1 MNLGPLLSAS
11 PYHKSIEQMYKN
23 LQSIRKNTGNSA
35 KGNHGKEEDAFLPY
49 LTPFAA
55 PKAPAKVNLDLK
67 TSISHY
73 MDTSTSLAEP
83 STDAENGFIVAS
95 GMVGEEPRL
104 VSYRIREIMGVCFS
118 VDFTVEA
125 TGQTWAVFV
134 PTTEILSELLR
145 LIRLRHKVDDMRT
158 LCSWVLTCI
167 VIDFDDMTIV
177 GASFN
182 AKQLHE
188 VVASTLTKMVHH
200 YAVKIQALIR
210 RFLSNTRLAKAWE
223 TKKQLKKSQQDAMK
237 RARQRLEQFQAM
249 HQSLASPAT
258 GTAAANSTGHT
269 GGRRGTRLFPAA
281 LNASRVRHRRSELVA
296 FSPFQLNSH
305 GAAGPGDA
313 TINTLLKGKMAVAR
327 GMAPIPEQAMAAV
340 APPRK
345 GSRMEPTPPTTSA
358 PPHSSV
364 IGLRRPSNAQPIISL
379 LGGAA
384 AGYGNSS
391 AISEYGGGKTE
402 QQLRALRRDLTGQMS
417 FFEDELMQIKSELEE
432 QKLTLFYSR
441 GTEYKA
447 ALKYT
452 PHDDDETSSN
462 QERTP
467 SGRRNRSHAF
477 KDAPNTSFERGTA
490 DMEAVTTHGSL
501 PSTAPAAV
509 ELEQLKTKFSQ
520 LELELKEQ
528 KQHVDEVAR
537 RETEDF
543 STLQAQQEHHVR
555 ETAERVAKEQI
566 TQLEDDLAQREEQIR
581 DLEKRLE
588 HVMVEQ
594 VKAHSSTM
602 KRQEALIE
610 KERNE
615 LVEKQ
620 EGMKRE
626 LAELMHQLHAK
637 QVEQAGALNQA
648 QEKWSQQQQ
657 QQQQQ
662 WQSQIQRQ
670 KETIAQLQSQY
681 LAVQEAVM
689 RPVPPPGSS
698 SRGGSSRGGG
708 GGGSG
713 GGGGGSGRSRGRTLK
728 PSDGRSSASL
738 QDEESV
744 ENVPPSGMWSW
755 LIRNLGFGRGGSS
768 GSSGGNARKS
778 STHASN
784 KSSPRRAPSSAN
796 MNAAAAAAAATATTA
811 GGAGAVG
818 GGGVGASNK
827 RGSVQGSFSNG
838 VDGGGGDGNS
848 PEGSPNRRQSFQ
860 LLDPR
865 RSMQLLT
872 GSVLGSFTGQPGGGG
887 GGGGNADDGAQE
899 ASEHHGGGGV
909 GGGGDDDIMGGFMK
923 LLRPFE
929 DLTRPDEEEET
940 SAMVR
945 ERARQREETQRHD
958 AARAIQWAF
967 RDYARRTCLTK
978 WPQFFLEYQY
988 EVLRHGATDP
998 SIATAAA
1005 AAVTAASSSTA
1016 TATMSATAA
1025 GSSLAKKPA
1034 AFFHARRL
1042 IHVPFS
1048 LRRLFFQHG
1057 GATSQPAVLNRAL
1070 TYAVRGLQALEATVA
1085 GSSSSPSPTEGG
1097 GPASS
1102 SMLRVYGFTAQ
1113 EEELLV
1119 RLMALKSDVLGE
1131 AAASAASSASGGGG
1145 GGGDVFAEVSVE
1157 DLTALSSIRTLTLFT
1172 EAVLQA
1178 IESYVVE
1185 LNSPLEELHVH
1196 KLLYVIMAMARVA
1209 EARWMEEQE
1218 LAGLLPSAQATQH
1231 GSVSVKAAPQQPPS
1245 SSAAAGGGGGKG
1257 NANLAS
1263 LVTHLAPS
1271 TMTLTRPGRLTRG
1284 KSMGK
1289 HGRLGNHHAT
1299 VADQWAQLR
1308 RTKGRRVPGY
1318 HVVHDDHEE
1327 PDEDWIVYFPSF
1339 AHVPAA
1345 TATEAAWDQAT
1356 AAAADSASTPQEQQ
1370 QQPPHRAL
1378 LRAEDV
1384 SDIARLK
1391 RVCSR
1396 GLYLLHQVIKTQPSY
1411 WEHCGLSKT
1420 AFKEVYAFFR
1430 ALSRVLTMPVVLWA
1444 PMADVYICGHAFRAL
1459 YLLLCCPIPALYRSL
1474 LVNADLVL
1482 GLRRCLE
1489 QFQVKATAPGLIA
1502 AASTTNTTTATTAPA
1517 ADGVDVLECLLKAL
1531 VNLCIDNRRAQDLFA
1546 SHQVPACLLMSLLN
1560 LHDDHAPTH
1569 RLRNT
1574 RFMILHCRALINLCA
1589 LDHRGNQTMLGRGMF
1604 PTIYVK
1610 MLLIH
1615 AAKIQ
1620 AIENELF
1627 HASSS
1632 STYHENDAD
1641 RQEYVL
1647 VEQLLR
1653 AIVAM
1658 ALNHEENKLKLQ
1670 TAGICEVLLD
1680 VLHAQTTERRQRRI
1694 QHQQQQQQHLL
1705 AAEKKRKTVTATTA
1719 TTEATPAAA
1728 AAQPTIPML
1737 YHDARQTL
1745 VSTLLWALT
1754 HLTMQSAA
1762 YRLVHQRV
1770 LQALAALQQAQEAP
1784 EDQFWAQEAHKAF
1797 TRLNQLAA
1805 QQQPS
1810 QSQSQASAAVS
1821 TAIQPLLSSPLH
1833 TPYHHP

>member
-1 MNLGPLLSAS
+1 
-11 PYHKSIEQMYKN
+11 
-23 LQSIRKNTGNSA
+23 
-35 KGNHGKEEDAFLPY
+35 
-49 LTPFAA
+49 
-55 PKAPAKVNLDLK
+55 
-67 TSISHY
+67 
-73 MDTSTSLAEP
+73 
-83 STDAENGFIVAS
+83 
-95 GMVGEEPRL
+95 
-104 VSYRIREIMGVCFS
+104 MGVCFS
-118 VDFTVEA
+118 VDFTVES

-145 LIRLRHKVDDMRT
+145 LIRLRQKVDDMRT
-158 LCSWVLTCI
+158 LCSWILTCI

-182 AKQLHE
+182 AKQLQE

-223 TKKQLKKSQQDAMK
+223 TKKQLKKSQQEAMK

-249 HQSLASPAT
+249 HQSMASPT
-258 GTAAANSTGHT
+258 GTAHSTGNT

-281 LNASRVRHRRSELVA
+281 LNASRLRNRRSELVA

-327 GMAPIPEQAMAAV
+327 GMAPIPEQATAA
-340 APPRK
+340 APRK
-345 GSRMEPTPPTTSA
+345 GSRMEPTPPASSA
-358 PPHSSV
+358 PPHSGV
-364 IGLRRPSNAQPIISL
+364 IGMRRPSNAQPMIPM
-379 LGGAA
+379 APPT
-384 AGYGNSS
+384 GYVSS
-391 AISEYGGGKTE
+391 ISEYGGGKTE
-402 QQLRALRRDLTGQMS
+402 QQLRALRRDLTGQLS

-452 PHDDDETSSN
+452 PHDEEESN

-490 DMEAVTTHGSL
+490 DMEAITTQGSL
-501 PSTAPAAV
+501 PSTAPSAA
-509 ELEQLKTKFSQ
+509 ELEQLKSKFSQ

-537 RETEDF
+537 RENEDF
-543 STLQAQQEHHVR
+543 STLQEQQEHKVR

-594 VKAHSSTM
+594 VKAHSSTL

-610 KERNE
+610 KERND

-626 LAELMHQLHAK
+626 LAELMQQLHAK
-637 QVEQAGALNQA
+637 QVEQSQALNQA

-698 SRGGSSRGGG
+698 SRAGSSRGGG
-708 GGGSG
+708 G

-728 PSDGRSSASL
+728 HSDGRNNSTASL

-755 LIRNLGFGRGGSS
+755 LIRNLGFGRAGNS
-768 GSSGGNARKS
+768 GNTRKS
-778 STHASN
+778 QHASN
-784 KSSPRRAPSSAN
+784 KSTPRRAPSSAN
-796 MNAAAAAAAATATTA
+796 MNTAVAAANATSTAAGG
-811 GGAGAVG
+811 GGAGV
-818 GGGVGASNK
+818 GGVGASNK

-838 VDGGGGDGNS
+838 IDGGGGDSGS

-860 LLDPR
+860 MLDPR

-887 GGGGNADDGAQE
+887 HVNADDGGQE
-899 ASEHHGGGGV
+899 TSDQHGGT
-909 GGGGDDDIMGGFMK
+909 GGGDDDIMGGFMK
-923 LLRPFE
+923 LLKPFE
-929 DLTRPDEEEET
+929 DLTRVREDEGGDGYDDGYSQGSPLSSAQRRHRRRYDEEEET
-940 SAMVR
+940 SEMVR
-945 ERARQREETQRHD
+945 ERNRQREESQRQE
-958 AARAIQWAF
+958 AARVIQLAF

-988 EVLRHGATDP
+988 EVHRHGATDP
-998 SIATAAA
+998 SMATAAA
-1005 AAVTAASSSTA
+1005 AAVTAASSTTA

-1025 GSSLAKKPA
+1025 GSSLTKKPA

-1057 GATSQPAVLNRAL
+1057 GATSQPVVLNRAL
-1070 TYAVRGLQALEATVA
+1070 TYAVRGLQALEATIA
-1085 GSSSSPSPTEGG
+1085 RSSTDGNP
-1097 GPASS
+1097 SS
-1102 SMLRVYGFTAQ
+1102 SMLSAYGFTAQ
-1113 EEELLV
+1113 EEELIV
-1119 RLMALKSDVLGE
+1119 RLMALKSDVLGDAT
-1131 AAASAASSASGGGG
+1131 AAMTSTSTSSTIGGGA
-1145 GGGDVFAEVSVE
+1145 DVFADVSVE

-1218 LAGLLPSAQATQH
+1218 LAGLLPSANATQAA
-1231 GSVSVKAAPQQPPS
+1231 VSTKVTQPQA
-1245 SSAAAGGGGGKG
+1245 SSAANAAAGGGKG
-1257 NANLAS
+1257 NASLAS
-1263 LVTHLAPS
+1263 VVTRLAPS

-1299 VADQWAQLR
+1299 VADQWALLR

-1318 HVVHDDHEE
+1318 HVVHDDHED
-1327 PDEDWIVYFPSF
+1327 PDEDWAVYFPSF
-1339 AHVPAA
+1339 AHVSTASAA
-1345 TATEAAWDQAT
+1345 TEAWDQAT
-1356 AAAADSASTPQEQQ
+1356 SSSAPQEQS
-1370 QQPPHRAL
+1370 PHRA

-1420 AFKEVYAFFR
+1420 AFKAYKKEMLAAQQQQQQQQQQTPFNTLVVGPFSQEVYAFFL
-1430 ALSRVLTMPVVLWA
+1430 ALSRVLTIPIVLWA
-1444 PMADVYICGHAFRAL
+1444 PMSDVYVCGHAFRAL

-1474 LVNADLVL
+1474 LVNTDLVL

-1489 QFQVKATAPGLIA
+1489 QFQIKAMAPGLS
-1502 AASTTNTTTATTAPA
+1502 ASSATAVSAPA
-1517 ADGVDVLECLLKAL
+1517 AAIDSPPPSSPVPLSHQQRSHTTNNNNNNSSNSNSAVVVNSGAQAYPLTSVDVLECLLKAL

-1546 SHQVPACLLMSLLN
+1546 AHQVPACLLMSLLN
-1560 LHDDHAPTH
+1560 LHDDHAPAH

-1627 HASSS
+1627 HATPTST
-1632 STYHENDAD
+1632 STYNENDGD

-1658 ALNHEENKLKLQ
+1658 ALNHDENKLKLQ
-1670 TAGICEVLLD
+1670 SAGICEVLLD

-1694 QHQQQQQQHLL
+1694 QHQQQHLL
-1705 AAEKKRKTVTATTA
+1705 AEKKRKTVTA
-1719 TTEATPAAA
+1719 AAA
-1728 AAQPTIPML
+1728 AAATEATTQPTTPML
-1737 YHDARQTL
+1737 YQDARQTL

-1754 HLTMQSAA
+1754 HLTMQSPA

-1770 LQALAALQQAQEAP
+1770 LQALAALQQAQDAP

-1805 QQQPS
+1805 QQQSQS
-1810 QSQSQASAAVS
+1810 QSQSQASAAVVS

-1833 TPYHHP
+1833 TPYHHS